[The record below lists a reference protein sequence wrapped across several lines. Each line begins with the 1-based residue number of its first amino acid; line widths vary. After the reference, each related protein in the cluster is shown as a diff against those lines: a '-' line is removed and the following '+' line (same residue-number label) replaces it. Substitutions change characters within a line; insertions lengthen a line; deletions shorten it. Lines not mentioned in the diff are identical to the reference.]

1 MKILIFSALAQNTG
15 SAVRAGF
22 IAESLKKA
30 GVEVDFV
37 KPFPQSLPFKIDF
50 LITLPWYFLRM
61 IFSSARIVFAV
72 KSYPNVGLPLF
83 LKKLLG
89 TKIIIDTDDLSF
101 SYSEGIWSL
110 LSKFSQELFLPL
122 VDLHTYHHPNL
133 LTYLTCDLKIPQ
145 QKTYQLKQGVDL
157 EIFSKKPS
165 IASLGRLKKKLG
177 LEEKKVLIFVGHFDV
192 ACDLE
197 GIFRAMPQV
206 FQKEPQARLL
216 LIGDGERKKEFQK
229 LAKKLGISEKIIWT
243 GLVPKEKV
251 VDFVSLSDI
260 CLVYYQD
267 RKANYF
273 RTSLKLREYLALGK
287 KVVCND
293 IGELKDFR
301 KYTYQTSSRLSD
313 FAKMTIKVLSGF
325 NDKREIKGRTFVRRN
340 YSWEKIGRDLA
351 KKLRTYFARK

>member
-1 MKILIFSALAQNTG
+1 M
-15 SAVRAGF
+15 
-22 IAESLKKA
+22 
-30 GVEVDFV
+30 
-37 KPFPQSLPFKIDF
+37 
-50 LITLPWYFLRM
+50 
-61 IFSSARIVFAV
+61 
-72 KSYPNVGLPLF
+72 
-83 LKKLLG
+83 
-89 TKIIIDTDDLSF
+89 
-101 SYSEGIWSL
+101 
-110 LSKFSQELFLPL
+110 
-122 VDLHTYHHPNL
+122 
-133 LTYLTCDLKIPQ
+133 
-145 QKTYQLKQGVDL
+145 
-157 EIFSKKPS
+157 
-165 IASLGRLKKKLG
+165 
-177 LEEKKVLIFVGHFDV
+177 
-192 ACDLE
+192 
-197 GIFRAMPQV
+197 
-206 FQKEPQARLL
+206 
-216 LIGDGERKKEFQK
+216 
-229 LAKKLGISEKIIWT
+229 
-243 GLVPKEKV
+243 VPKEKV